1 MMKNAFRLP
10 TTPALCIALLLCAGA
25 ASAYEEVAVTN
36 GSTITGTVKL
46 KGKYTAAGQQ
56 EVSKDEATCGHHVP
70 DESLFLKNGLIQ
82 NVVVSIEGITSGK
95 NVDKKTSSNLNNEKC
110 RFLILSH

>member
-10 TTPALCIALLLCAGA
+10 TTPALCIALLLGAGA

-36 GSTITGTVKL
+36 GGTITGTIKL
-46 KGKYTAAGQQ
+46 KGKAAAAGQKK
-56 EVSKDEATCGHHVP
+56 VSKDEATCGHHVP